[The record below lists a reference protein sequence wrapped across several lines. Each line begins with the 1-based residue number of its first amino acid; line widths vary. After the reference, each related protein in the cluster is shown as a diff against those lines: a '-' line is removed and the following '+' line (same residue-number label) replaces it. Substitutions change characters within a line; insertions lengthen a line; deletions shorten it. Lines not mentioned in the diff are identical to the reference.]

1 MTSPPPAPQPF
12 RVAVL
17 PCWKNHGHQ
26 HEYDTLLRAAGAD
39 FTVLE
44 ESREALDALFSSLD
58 DFDLLLAPPLFH
70 YDQGRERDPDWRR
83 PYDFASYAP
92 ILRGWLARGG
102 NFLVT
107 DANYAVGLSW
117 LSALDPALALRAVES
132 CGANGARPVD
142 ALDPLM
148 AFPARAE
155 TAATFAHLV
164 PEREE
169 AWEVL
174 ARCAHG
180 HPTLLAA
187 RIGDGLVVL
196 DNLRAEA
203 VDGLL
208 RNLRA
213 RQSLRRFGLSVA
225 RCGARPF
232 AADRV
237 ECRTDLDL
245 VNLRDTSFSGDFVLS
260 ATPVVRQETPRGEM
274 LSLAPVE
281 EVVPDPFAQ
290 TFPLSIPPGGRVP
303 VRLAAA
309 PFGGKAEV
317 RLDLVADG
325 AARTI
330 AGARMRFQRPGEEGL
345 LAVPPS
351 VFVAGQDYVVGILA
365 VDECVVGVEV
375 GGRIFWDA
383 CCGVRRTS
391 SPIHLVRLPRERLH
405 GAGEYTVVMRPVQD
419 RQPYHVFF
427 GDEERHRFA
436 FRIPAEGNSFR
447 IVALGD
453 THNLVDEAVA
463 AGEACGT
470 LPDLLVLAGDIADD
484 GGRAS
489 NFETIYRVA
498 GRLTH
503 GAVPCVYA
511 HGNHEACGTA
521 AESFDRL
528 APTDGGRT
536 YFAFRLGPL
545 AGIVLDTGAME
556 APSAE
561 NSSRDVV
568 GCHAMRLEQGEWL
581 DGVLASDAWREA
593 TYRILIAHIPFF
605 SGGEFTASLEREVY
619 ADWTE
624 KLRAAHLDLAL
635 TGHTHRAFVETPDA
649 PRPGGIPPCL
659 HICVTERREGKPVLF
674 SCSDITLSPDGP
686 GIAFVR
692 SDSSI
697 THWKE
702 IPT

>member
-1 MTSPPPAPQPF
+1 MTSPSPF

-70 YDQGRERDPDWRR
+70 YDKGRERDPDWRR

-92 ILRGWLARGG
+92 ILRDWLARGG

-169 AWEVL
+169 AWEVR

-180 HPTLLAA
+180 RPTLLSA
-187 RIGDGLVVL
+187 RIGDGLIVL

-213 RQSLRRFGLSVA
+213 RQTLRRFGLSLA
-225 RCGARPF
+225 RCGSRPF
-232 AADRV
+232 AAEGA
-237 ECRTDLDL
+237 ECRTDFDL
-245 VNLRDTSFSGDFVLS
+245 ANLRDTPFAGSLVLS
-260 ATPVVRQETPRGEM
+260 ATPLAQTQGPRPEG
-274 LSLAPVE
+274 LSLAPAE
-281 EVVPDPFAQ
+281 EQAPDPFSRA
-290 TFPLSIPPGGRVP
+290 FPLAIPAGGRLP
-303 VRLAAA
+303 ASIAAA
-309 PFGGKAEV
+309 PFGGKADV
-317 RLDLVADG
+317 RLDLAAG
-325 AARTI
+325 GEARTL
-330 AGARMRFQRPGEEGL
+330 ARARMRFARPGEEGL

-351 VFVAGQDYVVGILA
+351 VFIAGRDYVVGVLA
-365 VDECVVGVEV
+365 VDECVVGVRV
-375 GGRIFWDA
+375 AGRVFWDA

-391 SPIHLVRLPRERLH
+391 NPIHLVRVPQALLDD
-405 GAGEYTVVMRPVQD
+405 AGEYTVVLRPVAD
-419 RQPYHVFF
+419 RTPYHVFF
-427 GDEERHRFA
+427 GDEESHTFV
-436 FRIPAEGNSFR
+436 FRPAGRGKTIR
-447 IVALGD
+447 IVALAD
-453 THNLVDEAVA
+453 THNLVEESVA
-463 AGEACGT
+463 AGKACGAA
-470 LPDLLVLAGDIADD
+470 PDLLVLAGDIADD

-498 GRLTH
+498 GRLTQ
-503 GAVPCVYA
+503 GASPCVYA
-511 HGNHEACGTA
+511 RGNHECCGTA

-528 APTDGGRT
+528 VPTDGGLL
-536 YFAFRLGPL
+536 YFSFRLGGL
-545 AGIVLDTGAME
+545 AGIVLDTGGME
-556 APSAE
+556 EPETE
-561 NSSRDVV
+561 NATDSVV
-568 GCHAMRLEQGEWL
+568 GCHALRLEQEEWL
-581 DGVLASDAWREA
+581 DGVIASPEWREA
-593 TYRILIAHIPFF
+593 AHRIVIAHIPFF
-605 SGGEFTASLEREVY
+605 SGGSFTASLERDLY
-619 ADWTE
+619 ARWAA
-624 KLRAAHLDLAL
+624 KLRAAELDLAL
-635 TGHTHRAFVETPDA
+635 TGHEHRAFVETPGA
-649 PRPGGIPPCL
+649 PRLGGVPPCL
-659 HICVTERREGKPVLF
+659 HVCVTERREGRPVLF
-674 SCSDITLSPDGP
+674 GCAAITLSPAEPD
-686 GIAFVR
+686 IAFVR
-692 SDSSI
+692 SDASY
-697 THWKE
+697 KAE
-702 IPT
+702 VF